1 MDRKVLSEKVNT
13 YVNPGNYNNE
23 VGMPL
28 SLVNM
33 PLNTKV
39 CILELGMNR
48 RGEIKKLTKISSP
61 TISVITNIGLAHIG
75 NFEKPKDIAKE
86 KASIYNYLNKKSFA
100 LIPNDSEYSKLLAK
114 KASLKTQNIISF
126 GVKGE
131 SDASFR
137 RINENKFVFS
147 ILRKKISLEKK
158 DYFNHWEEN
167 TLIVLIILNIL
178 KFNFNDFR
186 KEIENLKPLQGRGE
200 KIKIF
205 KNKKSFFLIDESY
218 NSSPHTLKQ
227 SIINAKKIL
236 KNNQKLVLVIGDML
250 ELGKFSEELHL
261 SISETVKNVSPKLLV
276 TVGSFSKT
284 IAENVKNDIKVFHYK
299 TYNSV
304 YERLIEELD
313 DNDIVMIKGSNSIN
327 LSKICERLKK

>member
-1 MDRKVLSEKVNT
+1 MVCITGSSGKTSLKEWTGKVLSEKVNT
-13 YVNPGNYNNE
+13 YVNPGNFNNE

-48 RGEIKKLTKISSP
+48 RGEIKKLAKISSP

-100 LIPNDSEYSKLLAK
+100 LIPNDSEYSMLLAK

-126 GVKGE
+126 GVKGK

-158 DYFNHWEEN
+158 NYFKHWEEN

-205 KNKKSFFLIDESY
+205 
-218 NSSPHTLKQ
+218 
-227 SIINAKKIL
+227 
-236 KNNQKLVLVIGDML
+236 
-250 ELGKFSEELHL
+250 
-261 SISETVKNVSPKLLV
+261 
-276 TVGSFSKT
+276 
-284 IAENVKNDIKVFHYK
+284 
-299 TYNSV
+299 
-304 YERLIEELD
+304 
-313 DNDIVMIKGSNSIN
+313 
-327 LSKICERLKK
+327 

>member
-1 MDRKVLSEKVNT
+1 MSWNLKEIYKALNKKFNHTENIEFQKISIDSRKISSKDFFIPIVGENYDGHNFIDDVSNFGVKACLVERKKDFLVKNCSIHKIFVRNTQQSLEKLASFARKRNKNLHMVCITGSSGKTSLKEWTGKVLSKKVNT
-13 YVNPGNYNNE
+13 YVNPGNFNNE

-126 GVKGE
+126 GVKGK

-158 DYFNHWEEN
+158 
-167 TLIVLIILNIL
+167 IILIL
-178 KFNFNDFR
+178 GR
-186 KEIENLKPLQGRGE
+186 KYINSPNHFKYIEI
-200 KIKIF
+200 
-205 KNKKSFFLIDESY
+205 
-218 NSSPHTLKQ
+218 
-227 SIINAKKIL
+227 
-236 KNNQKLVLVIGDML
+236 
-250 ELGKFSEELHL
+250 
-261 SISETVKNVSPKLLV
+261 
-276 TVGSFSKT
+276 
-284 IAENVKNDIKVFHYK
+284 
-299 TYNSV
+299 
-304 YERLIEELD
+304 
-313 DNDIVMIKGSNSIN
+313 
-327 LSKICERLKK
+327 